1 VNPTSGEHLLAE
13 LKACC
18 PDLAAVRERLR
29 GQGSHEATVR
39 QVDTYFTVPR
49 GRLKLR
55 QVDGR
60 PAQLIYYERPDL
72 PVKASHVHLASVEDG
87 PALRLLLG
95 AALGIRSTV
104 AKTREIWRWKGVQV
118 RLDTVEGLGTFVE
131 FLEPVENPD
140 AMPEAQE
147 HLRGLMAAVGIREE
161 DLVVPSYGDLAV
173 A

>member
-1 VNPTSGEHLLAE
+1 VNRTSGEHLLAE
-13 LKACC
+13 LKARC
-18 PDLAAVRERLR
+18 PHLAAVRERLR
-29 GQGSHEATVR
+29 DQGSHETTVR
-39 QVDTYFTVPR
+39 QVDTYFTMPR

-87 PALRLLLG
+87 PALRTLLG

-104 AKTREIWRWKGVQV
+104 TKTREIWRWQGVQV

-131 FLEPVENPD
+131 FLESVAGSD
-140 AMPEAQE
+140 AMPDAQD
-147 HLRGLMAAVGIREE
+147 HLRGLMAAVGLREE
-161 DLVVPSYGDLAV
+161 DLVVRSYSDLV
-173 A
+173 

>member
-1 VNPTSGEHLLAE
+1 MNPTSGEHLLAE
-13 LKACC
+13 LKARC

-29 GQGSHEATVR
+29 GHGSHETTVR

-60 PAQLIYYERPDL
+60 PGQLIYYERPDF

-87 PALRLLLG
+87 PALRTLLG
-95 AALGIRSTV
+95 AALGVRSTV

-118 RLDTVEGLGTFVE
+118 RLDTVENLGTFLE
-131 FLEPVENPD
+131 FLEPVEGPD
-140 AMPEAQE
+140 AMPNAQQ

-161 DLVVPSYGDLAV
+161 DLVVRSYSDLV
-173 A
+173 